1 MRSYAFII
9 SLLFVTG
16 ISELTAQDE
25 TSVNFYL
32 NGGVGVS
39 SMNLGMNAGVN
50 LRVDDVVVTIRTTG
64 AATGVLGSGVEE
76 FGLLLGYIEKEGDIH
91 FTVSGG
97 LGQSKYDESKGLFTK
112 SVISKSIGLAFE
124 GRLCY
129 SFWSFIG
136 IGVALYGNL
145 NEAKSFA
152 GINLNLFVG
161 GLDL

>member
-1 MRSYAFII
+1 MRNYALII
-9 SLLFVTG
+9 SLLFITG

-25 TSVNFYL
+25 TSANFYI

-50 LRVDDVVVTIRTTG
+50 LRVDNVVATIRAAG
-64 AATGVLGSGVEE
+64 AATGVFGSAIEE
-76 FGLLLGYIEKEGDIH
+76 FGFLLGYIEKAGDIH

-97 LGQSKYDESKGLFTK
+97 LGESKYDESKGLFTK

-145 NEAKSFA
+145 NEAKSFI
-152 GINLNLFVG
+152 GINLNLFIG
-161 GLDL
+161 SLDL